1 MQTEERRRDLPLA
14 LLNEP
19 LEDGIGGGVG
29 CGWAGSWG
37 AEMFNTDLAGKKI

>member
-1 MQTEERRRDLPLA
+1 VQTEERRRDLPLA